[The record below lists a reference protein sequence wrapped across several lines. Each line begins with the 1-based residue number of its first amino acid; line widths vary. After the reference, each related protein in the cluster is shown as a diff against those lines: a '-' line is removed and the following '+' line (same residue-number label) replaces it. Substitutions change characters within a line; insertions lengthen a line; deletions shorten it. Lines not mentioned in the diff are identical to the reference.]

1 MWQSPG
7 GAYGPFLLRENP
19 LGPTLPAQLRLNP
32 QWSLYVSTLFIES
45 PVGVGYGYSDAESDY
60 AAVAGDDATSADSY
74 ALLVAFYKLFPEHRP
89 NPLYLHGLSYGGHFI
104 PQLAER
110 IVAGGGDLAG
120 LSVGNPATE
129 IGYSDYF
136 YGVYGTLAGRSL
148 LSEHKDEWEQSSLP
162 SFAPPLDP
170 AQREGVDVLCRL
182 AERPQARLDR
192 VLLVTTRLVVI
203 YAAYAKAR
211 RHLLVLPRERIDGPE
226 QLQPRHAP
234 LLQEMARLAEWVD
247 RKMRARETGLPPL
260 RAGFHPVPSMK
271 QLHLHLISL
280 DFDSSTLLN
289 KNHWNKFNTSFFV
302 PPLQWAELLE
312 RGRSLSI
319 DRDVELRKL
328 QLDMRCPLTLRHLS
342 DMDAVKAHLMSD
354 EYRRTLCALS
364 QNADPAPPLPPDPPG
379 PLDKVLRVRP
389 ELQQLR
395 QLGGTGDNRLVRH
408 TQTKEQFVLKARPS
422 EEHCENEVHAARIYR
437 ALGANVPQ
445 TTALPLCETAGVPC
459 VMQQQLEGTVE
470 LRDLYDKND
479 TAAIDRVHTA
489 IRAHFVVDCLLA
501 NWDVVG
507 QAGGDNILVADG
519 GRGEPWRIDNECTM
533 SWRKGGRKSALQ
545 WGEHKGTFELFTF
558 RDCAWNPS
566 VARVFRGVDDG
577 DVARQIAAVAAKRRE
592 GGEFDQADRHVVD
605 ARLRLM
611 EQWTARRSRSAPAV
625 LPGLELEFEKAEKRC
640 GRQPRDDGQCF
651 ECEKTI
657 PEAEREW
664 ETGFC
669 NADYIIQLAAEGRAM
684 PRRQDLPD
692 AALFPVHGNVLVVSY
707 PWLSRYHP
715 DPDGHHVRALR
726 DGGGWG
732 GQPLEPG
739 RMVFVD
745 WMSLPQ

>member
-1 MWQSPG
+1 M
-7 GAYGPFLLRENP
+7 AA
-19 LGPTLPAQLRLNP
+19 AQRTVAP
-32 QWSLYVSTLFIES
+32 R
-45 PVGVGYGYSDAESDY
+45 PP
-60 AAVAGDDATSADSY
+60 AVA
-74 ALLVAFYKLFPEHRP
+74 PE
-89 NPLYLHGLSYGGHFI
+89 
-104 PQLAER
+104 E
-110 IVAGGGDLAG
+110 
-120 LSVGNPATE
+120 
-129 IGYSDYF
+129 
-136 YGVYGTLAGRSL
+136 
-148 LSEHKDEWEQSSLP
+148 EHKDEWEQSSLP
-162 SFAPPLDP
+162 PFASPPDP

-182 AERPQARLDR
+182 AERPQARPDR

-234 LLQEMARLAEWVD
+234 LLREMARLAEWAD
-247 RKMRARETGLPPL
+247 SKMRSRETGLPPL
-260 RAGFHPVPSMK
+260 RAGFHAVPSMK

-280 DFDSSTLLN
+280 DFDSSNLLN
-289 KNHWNKFNTSFFV
+289 KNQWNKYNTSFFV

-319 DRDVELRKL
+319 DRDAELRKL
-328 QLDMRCPLTLRHLS
+328 QLDMRCPLTLRDLS

-354 EYRRTLCALS
+354 EYGKD
-364 QNADPAPPLPPDPPG
+364 ADPAPPLPPDPPG

-389 ELQQLR
+389 ELQLVR

-422 EEHCENEVHAARIYR
+422 TEHCENEVRAARIYR
-437 ALGANVPQ
+437 ALGAN
-445 TTALPLCETAGVPC
+445 TAGVPC
-459 VMQQQLEGTVE
+459 VTQQQLEGTVE
-470 LRDLYDKND
+470 LRDLYDTND
-479 TAAIDRVHTA
+479 TAAIDRVHAA
-489 IRAHFVVDCLLA
+489 IRAHFVADCLLA

-507 QAGGDNILVADG
+507 QAGGDNILVTDG

-533 SWRKGGRKSALQ
+533 SWRKGGRKTALQ
-545 WGEHKGTFELFTF
+545 WGEHKGQVAIETFELFTF

-577 DVARQIAAVAAKRRE
+577 DVARQIAA
-592 GGEFDQADRHVVD
+592 ADLRVVD

-611 EQWTARRSRSAPAV
+611 EQWAAWRSRSDPAV
-625 LPGLELEFEKAEKRC
+625 LPGRVLEFEKAEKRC

-669 NADYIIQLAAEGRAM
+669 NACWEAPAKGAPAADAGRK
-684 PRRQDLPD
+684 PSLRT
-692 AALFPVHGNVLVVSY
+692 LVQWHS
-707 PWLSRYHP
+707 
-715 DPDGHHVRALR
+715 DALR
-726 DGGGWG
+726 QG
-732 GQPLEPG
+732 GQ
-739 RMVFVD
+739 
-745 WMSLPQ
+745 